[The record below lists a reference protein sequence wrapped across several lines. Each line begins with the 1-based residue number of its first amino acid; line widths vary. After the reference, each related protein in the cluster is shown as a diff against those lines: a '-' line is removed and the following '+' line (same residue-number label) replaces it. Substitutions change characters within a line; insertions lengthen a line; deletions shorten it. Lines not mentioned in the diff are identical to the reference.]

1 MKVQWS
7 GNKDELRLLNEQE
20 KLLKETEEKI
30 KSLDSETNGVSRVPC
45 VSCDLCPLPL
55 SSWLDVGFW
64 IELISRGSKRS
75 REVLGGVQGGV
86 SESE

>member
-7 GNKDELRLLNEQE
+7 GNKEELRLLNEQE

-30 KSLDSETNGVSRVPC
+30 KSLDSETNGLVPVPC
-45 VSCDLCPLPL
+45 PL
-55 SSWLDVGFW
+55 SPAPVIMAGCRIW
-64 IELISRGSKRS
+64 IELICRGSRRS